1 MQQKRKKVTRK
12 RGTETHG
19 HGASKKR
26 RGAGHRGGR
35 GNSGAGKRG
44 DFKIAK
50 VAKYNNK
57 HHGKY
62 GFTSKNRKDIK
73 AINIHQIQ
81 IHINKLLDSGLA
93 ELKNDV
99 YVIDLKKMGYNKLL
113 AKGNVS
119 LKFKITA
126 EIATPS
132 VIEKVKN
139 AGGEI
144 IVTTLSD
151 NKENIKG

>member
-81 IHINKLLDSGLA
+81 IHIHYFRINSTTIPIHLHVHMNKPYLLHL
-93 ELKNDV
+93 
-99 YVIDLKKMGYNKLL
+99 YHI
-113 AKGNVS
+113 
-119 LKFKITA
+119 
-126 EIATPS
+126 
-132 VIEKVKN
+132 
-139 AGGEI
+139 
-144 IVTTLSD
+144 
-151 NKENIKG
+151 

>member
-1 MQQKRKKVTRK
+1 
-12 RGTETHG
+12 
-19 HGASKKR
+19 
-26 RGAGHRGGR
+26 
-35 GNSGAGKRG
+35 
-44 DFKIAK
+44 
-50 VAKYNNK
+50 
-57 HHGKY
+57 
-62 GFTSKNRKDIK
+62 
-73 AINIHQIQ
+73 
-81 IHINKLLDSGLA
+81 
-93 ELKNDV
+93 
-99 YVIDLKKMGYNKLL
+99 MGYNKLL

>member
-119 LKFKITA
+119 LKFKITCLNFSNPKQMRRA
-126 EIATPS
+126 CERET
-132 VIEKVKN
+132 
-139 AGGEI
+139 
-144 IVTTLSD
+144 
-151 NKENIKG
+151 